1 MSVTPPKYINKARIG
16 DLKRRNEAREDA
28 GEQPHSQ
35 SESQHRHVDG
45 DFGQTRNIPG
55 VENLEQLDRA
65 YGQQQTRPCAE
76 EPQHERFG
84 QKLADQ
90 TTSPRPECRA
100 DGRLSPAGGGA
111 CQEKMGQIHGSDQ
124 QNEPH
129 SRQQD
134 PERSTEL
141 SARHPFTRGLDEKAH
156 GFFPKL
162 GVARLKAPKNGLQ
175 IETRGLDRD
184 AGSETPNYHHA
195 ETRAIRIEVPHP
207 RCENLRGI
215 EPRTARRQ
223 NADDGVALAIQCD
236 QRAHDSRLGGEFRSP
251 KLVAQQQLPI
261 RRAELALPR

>member
-1 MSVTPPKYINKARIG
+1 MEPSVDLKQGSEAARQQDGADEENERQRDFGAHEGAPHEAFRLTRNKMSVTPPKYINKARIG

-90 TTSPRPECRA
+90 TTSPRTECRA
-100 DGRLSPAGGGA
+100 DGRLSPACGGA
-111 CQEKMGQIHGSDQ
+111 SQEKMGQIHGSNQ

-162 GVARLKAPKNGLQ
+162 G
-175 IETRGLDRD
+175 
-184 AGSETPNYHHA
+184 
-195 ETRAIRIEVPHP
+195 
-207 RCENLRGI
+207 
-215 EPRTARRQ
+215 
-223 NADDGVALAIQCD
+223 
-236 QRAHDSRLGGEFRSP
+236 
-251 KLVAQQQLPI
+251 
-261 RRAELALPR
+261 